1 MHIECTEIWSTR
13 ESYTAGC
20 CKLQLVAVMYDS
32 VRRPSFHIFELS
44 RQLHPVSRTGD
55 HIVGLI
61 HIHDMETVRFERK
74 IGNDNRVNVILL
86 RPVFPYCKILLDPPA
101 ESSAQECRLH
111 TAKIPAVIRTVACGN
126 HKPSFRQFV
135 FTESPAFVQQLV
147 YRASHRSRRRCH
159 LVQQQ
164 YPLTRVFCRRQQ
176 PCRRMRRHSV
186 TIDIREPD
194 EIRFLIMGESQ
205 LHITDIQISGKTAD
219 SLGFP
224 DATLPEK
231 NDRSIVLILKL
242 ILDLTDN
249 TLDIGPDHIQGL
261 KLHCHL

>member
-147 YRASHRSRRRCH
+147 HRASHGSRRRCDF
-159 LVQQQ
+159 VQQQ
-164 YPLTRVFCRRQQ
+164 YSLSPILCRRQKS
-176 PCRRMRRHSV
+176 CRRMRRHPVLVDVRKS
-186 TIDIREPD
+186 DQ
-194 EIRFLIMGESQ
+194 IRFLIMGESQ
-205 LHITDIQISGKTAD
+205 LHISDIQIFGKLAD
-219 SLGFP
+219 SFGFP
-224 DATLPEK
+224 DAALSQK
-231 NDRSIVLILKL
+231 NDRRVVVIVKL

-249 TLDIGPDHIQGL
+249 TLDIRPDHIQSL